1 MTIPNKSQN
10 LISGKAGAADLQP
23 AKQAM
28 CTHMDDGADGKGGDA
43 NAARNPIVRSVRYRS
58 NKSQNLISG
67 KAGAADLQPAK
78 QAMCT
83 HMDDGADG
91 KGGDANAARNPIVRS
106 VRYLRFGIPTSCL
119 ILLACGGCY
128 PNRAAFDPW
137 SYAPHDSSSTWK
149 PPAYVTAMDLSDQA
163 PELPLQ
169 QEPFSLGELVD
180 IALRNNIQTKITWAS
195 ARSAAAAYGQSQS
208 PFFPSITGSFSYQR
222 DRQPTFSSVFVNPAT
237 GNPGGPSTV
246 TVQDIYYTIWKPQLT
261 LSYLVF
267 DFGTTRATSEAA
279 RQALYNADW
288 THNDAILTL
297 LQTVMNDYYTYLY
310 QKMLLKAD
318 IANVETA
325 QLTLD
330 AAQLGFDTG
339 VRNVSDVLQST
350 TQLLQ
355 NQTTW
360 AAQQQNVENAYTQ
373 LLTDMGIPANISIK
387 TQDLPSNIPDNDIV
401 PPVETLISIAM
412 QNRPDLLAAEANLR
426 SKEQS
431 LKAAKTQWLPQINY
445 DFTLGKSY
453 YNLGLHDQYN
463 FISLFSVSMPIF
475 DGFYYRNA
483 IKIAEANKKQAE
495 EQVKL
500 SELDMIQ
507 QITSYHYNVRV
518 SYETLKFAT
527 AYLAA
532 AEEQY
537 VVALSQY
544 KYGTNTILD
553 VVSAQSSLA
562 DARASQASGFQQ
574 WYTSLAN
581 LAYATGIISPTYL
594 APFGSNNNTVQA
606 ENNPQEGLSDE
617 TQK

>member
-1 MTIPNKSQN
+1 MI
-10 LISGKAGAADLQP
+10 
-23 AKQAM
+23 
-28 CTHMDDGADGKGGDA
+28 
-43 NAARNPIVRSVRYRS
+43 R
-58 NKSQNLISG
+58 
-67 KAGAADLQPAK
+67 
-78 QAMCT
+78 
-83 HMDDGADG
+83 
-91 KGGDANAARNPIVRS
+91 
-106 VRYLRFGIPTSCL
+106 RFGVPASFF
-119 ILLACGGCY
+119 LLVACGGCY
-128 PNRAAFDPW
+128 PNRAAFDPF
-137 SYAPHDSSSTWK
+137 SYAPRDPSTSWR

-163 PELPLQ
+163 PELPMQ
-169 QEPFSLGELVD
+169 SEPFSLGELID
-180 IALRNNIQTKITWAS
+180 IALRNNVQTKITWAS
-195 ARSAAAAYGQSQS
+195 ARSAAANYGQSQS
-208 PFFPSITGSFSYQR
+208 PFFPSITGEFSYLR
-222 DRQPTFSSVFVNPAT
+222 ARQPNFTSAFVNPIS
-237 GNPGGPSTV
+237 GIPGGPSSI
-246 TVQDIYYTIWKPQLT
+246 TVQDIYYTYWGPQMA

-297 LQTVMNDYYTYLY
+297 LQTIMNDYYNYLY
-310 QKMLLKAD
+310 QQMLLKAD

-325 QLTLD
+325 QVTLS

-360 AAQQQNVENAYTQ
+360 AAQQQSVENSYTQ

-387 TQDLPSNIPDNDIV
+387 TMELPTTIPDNDIV
-401 PPVETLISIAM
+401 PPVETLISIAI

-445 DFTLGKSY
+445 DFQLGKSF
-453 YNLGLHDQYN
+453 YNSGLHDQYN
-463 FISLFSVSMPIF
+463 FKSLFTVSMPIF

-495 EQVKL
+495 EQVVQ
-500 SELDMIQ
+500 SELNMIQ

-518 SYETLKFAT
+518 SYDTLKFAT

-562 DARASQASGFQQ
+562 DARASQASAFQQ
-574 WYTSLAN
+574 WYSSLAN
-581 LAYATGIISPTYL
+581 LAYATGILSPTYL
-594 APFGSNNNTVQA
+594 VPFNPGQDVNTAPFQVQHISNEGSSN
-606 ENNPQEGLSDE
+606 E
-617 TQK
+617 TK

>member
-1 MTIPNKSQN
+1 MTKR
-10 LISGKAGAADLQP
+10 L
-23 AKQAM
+23 
-28 CTHMDDGADGKGGDA
+28 
-43 NAARNPIVRSVRYRS
+43 
-58 NKSQNLISG
+58 
-67 KAGAADLQPAK
+67 
-78 QAMCT
+78 
-83 HMDDGADG
+83 
-91 KGGDANAARNPIVRS
+91 
-106 VRYLRFGIPTSCL
+106 GIPASFL
-119 ILLACGGCY
+119 ILMACGGCY

-149 PPAYVTAMDLSDQA
+149 PPSYVTAMDLSDQA

-169 QEPFSLGELVD
+169 NEPFSLGELID
-180 IALRNNIQTKITWAS
+180 IALRNNVQTKITWAS

-208 PFFPSITGSFSYQR
+208 PFFPSITGTFSYQR
-222 DRQPTFSSVFVNPAT
+222 DRQPVFSSPFINPAT
-237 GNPGGPSTV
+237 GSPAGGASTV
-246 TVQDIYYTIWKPQLT
+246 TVQDIYYTIWKPQMT

-288 THNDAILTL
+288 THNDAILML
-297 LQTVMNDYYTYLY
+297 LQTVMNDYYNYLY

-387 TQDLPSNIPDNDIV
+387 TQDLPNNLPDNDIV

-431 LKAAKTQWLPQINY
+431 LRAAKTHWLPQVNY
-445 DFTLGKSY
+445 DLTMGKNY
-453 YNLGLHDQYN
+453 YNQGLHDQYN

-475 DGFYYRNA
+475 DGFFYRNA

-500 SELDMIQ
+500 SELDMVQ
-507 QITSYHYNVRV
+507 QITTYHYSIRV
-518 SYETLKFAT
+518 SYDTLKFAT

-553 VVSAQSSLA
+553 VVSAQSSLV
-562 DARASQASGFQQ
+562 DARASQASAFQQ

-594 APFGSNNNTVQA
+594 APFNQMNTTVQVEDAASIA
-606 ENNPQEGLSDE
+606 ETIAGGKALEDRAKVENTPHEGLPNE
-617 TQK
+617 THK